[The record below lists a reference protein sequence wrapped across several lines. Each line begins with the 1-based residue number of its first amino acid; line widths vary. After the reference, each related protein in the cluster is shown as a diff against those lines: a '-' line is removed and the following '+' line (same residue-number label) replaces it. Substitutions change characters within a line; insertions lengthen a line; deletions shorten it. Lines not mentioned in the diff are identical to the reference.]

1 MSNPGTLGYGWHEGS
16 RGEYLAQ
23 YFLTSLGV
31 SAPVIRQEDVGIDFY
46 CVLGSKQ
53 NKRLSFHSPYMV
65 QHGSA
70 SSKDFIYG
78 GYNEEKEATKRKWR
92 AGAIEW
98 LFSQELPLFACTV
111 DQPTARFR
119 LYSTS
124 AMWLVRYN
132 FGKMHMVE
140 LCPDAN
146 HDPLKQSRSEEPVG
160 KIEDGGGFKYH
171 IPLGNPIVDLTVL
184 DLKSNMRDKAIES
197 MTKAIAL
204 EQVNITFRRLG
215 VQAASWFPVIKSND
229 PASLECSGGAYFWT
243 NMKGD
248 KVPEQMGSLR
258 QIAITLALNLN
269 AQNDVVRLNQLAP
282 IFGLFSKNEIDA
294 WILDALPQNVT
305 DYLSVS

>member
-1 MSNPGTLGYGWHEGS
+1 M
-16 RGEYLAQ
+16 AQ

-46 CVLGSKQ
+46 CALGFKQ

-70 SSKDFIYG
+70 SSKEFIYG
-78 GYNEEKEATKRKWR
+78 GYNEEKEVAKQEWR

-111 DQPTARFR
+111 DQNTARFR

-124 AMWLVRYN
+124 AMWLVRYK
-132 FGKMHMVE
+132 FDQIHKVE
-140 LCPDAN
+140 LCPDAD
-146 HDPLKQSRSEEPVG
+146 HDPLKQSQSEKPVG
-160 KIEDGGGFKYH
+160 KTEDGGGFNYR
-171 IPLGNPIVDLTVL
+171 IPLGNPLVDLNIL
-184 DLKSNMRDKAIES
+184 DLKSDKRDKAIES
-197 MTKAIAL
+197 LAKAIAL
-204 EQVNITFRRLG
+204 EQANITFRRLG
-215 VQAASWFPVIKSND
+215 VQAASWFPVIKPND

-243 NMKGD
+243 DIAGK
-248 KVPEQMGSLR
+248 KVPEQMGSMR

-269 AQNDVVRLNQLAP
+269 AQNDVARLAQLAP

-294 WILDALPQNVT
+294 WILDALPQ
-305 DYLSVS
+305 SVAVHLK